1 MLKKVGKNLSDDQID
16 GLRKKAKAE
25 CAKRER
31 EGQGEGEQG
40 EGNRLAQEGDADVL
54 EKVKREVKA
63 RVDDL
68 SPEQKRELADA
79 ICRKV
84 RD

>member
-1 MLKKVGKNLSDDQID
+1 MLKKVGKNLSEDQID

-40 EGNRLAQEGDADVL
+40 EGNRLAQEGDDDVL
-54 EKVKREVKA
+54 EKVKRVVKA
-63 RVDDL
+63 KVEEL
-68 SPEQKRELADA
+68 SPEEKRELADA